1 MVIDGDIVKSKKE
14 IEFVRAKEDEHII
27 SVELI
32 EKSKKVEEKEVETV
46 VEEKPKKTKKTKL
59 ESTAE
64 VDEGEPVK
72 KKEKKSKSVEVEQ
85 EEVEEPKKSIIDKL
99 LLDPMYEIPESDIVG
114 GESI

>member
-14 IEFVRAKEDEHII
+14 IEFVRAKEDEH
-27 SVELI
+27 
-32 EKSKKVEEKEVETV
+32 
-46 VEEKPKKTKKTKL
+46 KTKKTKL

-114 GESI
+114 GEFFESSIFFKYFNT